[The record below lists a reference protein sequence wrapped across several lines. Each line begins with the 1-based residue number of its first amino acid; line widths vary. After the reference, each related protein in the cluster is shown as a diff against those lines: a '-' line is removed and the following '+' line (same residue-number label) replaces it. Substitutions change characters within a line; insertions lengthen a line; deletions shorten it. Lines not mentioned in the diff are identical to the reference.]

1 MFGRRSVTIKHRTL
15 RKDDSCA
22 VCFAETPAGA
32 KAWWDSEAR
41 AVICESCHTDAG
53 TSSPTSQSP
62 NGDVESLISGN
73 HTVADVGLV
82 SPEFRVVTGVA
93 GRSAY
98 NEFERLHNAREARI
112 DAKFGRMARV
122 VKFLTDD
129 PQSITAW
136 KKGSD
141 GEMKLASSLEQSLAD
156 RAILLHDRRVPK
168 SSGNIDHVV
177 IAGSGVWVVD
187 AKNYTG
193 LVRLRDV
200 GSWLKEDNRLY
211 VGRRDCTKLVN
222 GMSWQV
228 QAVTKALS
236 GLEVPVFSAVCFTD
250 AEWKLFAKPFT
261 LKGVYVSGP
270 VALARKI
277 SETSA
282 LGVEQ
287 VREIAVRLSKA
298 LPAK

>member
-1 MFGRRSVTIKHRTL
+1 MSFSRT
-15 RKDDSCA
+15 
-22 VCFAETPAGA
+22 
-32 KAWWDSEAR
+32 
-41 AVICESCHTDAG
+41 
-53 TSSPTSQSP
+53 P
-62 NGDVESLISGN
+62 N
-73 HTVADVGLV
+73 
-82 SPEFRVVTGVA
+82 
-93 GRSAY
+93 
-98 NEFERLHNAREARI
+98 
-112 DAKFGRMARV
+112 
-122 VKFLTDD
+122 
-129 PQSITAW
+129 
-136 KKGSD
+136 
-141 GEMKLASSLEQSLAD
+141 
-156 RAILLHDRRVPK
+156 
-168 SSGNIDHVV
+168 VV
-177 IAGSGVWVVD
+177 IAQSDNATTKGASAHHHGQWRFRGSCWTWNVSPY
-187 AKNYTG
+187 NTG